1 MAKESTTPDL
11 EEIVIGLFE
20 AAARGDWDALISYY
34 APGAVWETDDGIL
47 DVAGAPAVRE
57 LLEEWAGMFEDFAI
71 NVETVVD
78 LGHGIVYTVFRQE
91 GRPAGSSAVVTE
103 RGVMIYE
110 WVDGMIARLISRQ
123 GIDEARVAAQRLA
136 ESRE

>member
-1 MAKESTTPDL
+1 
-11 EEIVIGLFE
+11 
-20 AAARGDWDALISYY
+20 
-34 APGAVWETDDGIL
+34 
-47 DVAGAPAVRE
+47 
-57 LLEEWAGMFEDFAI
+57 MFEDFAI